1 MKKFI
6 LTMLVLFFTG
16 LASAET
22 IRIVVPFAPGGAAD
36 QAARVLERALTTHT
50 QNNYIIEYRAGAG
63 GAIGANYVAKSRGSE
78 TILLIHSLALVVNSL
93 QADSVYSLV
102 EFEPVAT
109 LGSLQLALITNPKST
124 VNTMPK
130 LLSTK
135 DPVFFGSSGTGSATH
150 VAGEVFGNN
159 TGVNMTHVPYK
170 GEAAALTDILSNN
183 ITVLFTGAGVVKDQP
198 VTVLAVTGIKRSK
211 EFPKVPTLQEQ
222 GVKGFDTSPNWLVLL
237 ANSTADRRILAVV
250 RTALNTALRD
260 DPELFGRA
268 GVDTDR
274 SQLYNT
280 QQFLMSEQQRMRR
293 LLNKIKLDNN

>member
-1 MKKFI
+1 MKKLI
-6 LTMLVLFFTG
+6 LLLAMLVGT
-16 LASAET
+16 AQAET

-50 QNNYIIEYRAGAG
+50 QNTYIVEYRAGAG
-63 GAIGANYVAKSRGSE
+63 GAIAANYVAKSRGSE
-78 TILLIHSLALVVNSL
+78 TVLLIHSLALVVNSL
-93 QADSVYSLV
+93 QADAAYSLA

-135 DPVFFGSSGTGSATH
+135 DPVFFGSSGIGSATH

-159 TGVNMTHVPYK
+159 TVVNMTHVPYK

-183 ITVLFTGAGVVKDQP
+183 ITVLFTGVGVARDQP
-198 VTVLAVTGIKRSK
+198 VTVLAVTGTKRSR
-211 EFPKVPTLQEQ
+211 EFPKAPTLQES
-222 GVKGFDTSPNWLVLL
+222 GIKGFETSPNWLVLL
-237 ANSTADRRILAVV
+237 ANSTADQRVLAVV
-250 RTALNTALRD
+250 RTALGTALRD

-268 GVDTDR
+268 GLDTDR
-274 SQLYNT
+274 SQVYNT
-280 QQFLMSEQQRMRR
+280 QQFLKSEQQRMRG
-293 LLNKIKLDNN
+293 LLDKIRLDNK